1 MLSVCLITQ
10 DEEANLP
17 RTLDSVAA
25 LVRDLGG
32 EIVVV
37 DSGSTD
43 RTLEIAKQ
51 YGARI
56 FSEPWKGFA
65 GQKNS
70 AMEKAT
76 KEWILS
82 LDADE
87 PLEAACAEEV
97 KSALKAAPSGHEGC
111 KTMGESP
118 RIPGVSR
125 VEPPVGY
132 WIARKNHF
140 LGRWIRHGGFYPD
153 RKLRLVR
160 RGAGKWVEHGAH
172 PTIDVSGPTGTL
184 RGAMLH
190 YAYPT
195 LRSYLEHM
203 NSYSSQQ
210 ARFMV
215 EAGRR
220 GFDFLNI
227 VLNPAATFFYNY
239 FLRLG
244 FLDGREGFLLH
255 AYHSA
260 YVSWKYAKVWEMTRK
275 RQ

>member
-10 DEEANLP
+10 DEEQNLP
-17 RTLDSVAA
+17 RTLESVAA

-32 EIVVV
+32 EIIVV

-43 RTLEIAKQ
+43 RTLDIARQ
-51 YGARI
+51 HGAKI

-76 KEWILS
+76 KDWVLS

-87 PLEAACAEEV
+87 PLEKECAEEIRSIV
-97 KSALKAAPSGHEGC
+97 STGNAALLS
-111 KTMGESP
+111 
-118 RIPGVSR
+118 
-125 VEPPVGY
+125 GY

-140 LGRWIRHGGFYPD
+140 MGRWIRHGGFYPD
-153 RKLRLVR
+153 RKLRLIR
-160 RGAGKWVEHGAH
+160 HGAGQWVEHGAH

-220 GFDFLNI
+220 GFDFANI
-227 VLNPAATFFYNY
+227 VLNPAATFVYNY

-260 YVSWKYAKVWEMTRK
+260 YVSWKYAKVWEMTRE
-275 RQ
+275 R

>member
-1 MLSVCLITQ
+1 MLSVCLVTQ
-10 DEEANLP
+10 DEEENLG
-17 RTLDSVAA
+17 RTLESVQR
-25 LVRDLGG
+25 LVRELGG
-32 EIVVV
+32 EIVIV

-43 RTLEIAKQ
+43 RTLEIARHHN
-51 YGARI
+51 ARV

-87 PLEAACAEEV
+87 PLEAGCAAEIV
-97 KSALKAAPSGHEGC
+97 ANLQRSPSGHEWC
-111 KTMGESP
+111 ETMGKSP
-118 RIPGVSR
+118 NVPGTTR
-125 VEPPVGY
+125 AGQIVGY
-132 WIARKNHF
+132 WIPRKNFF

-160 RGAGKWVEHGAH
+160 RGAGQWVEHGAH
-172 PTIDVSGPTGTL
+172 PTMDVSGPTGAL

-195 LRSYLEHM
+195 LRSYLDHM

-210 ARFMV
+210 AKFLV
-215 EAGRR
+215 DSGRR
-220 GFDFLNI
+220 GFDFVNI
-227 VLNPAATFFYNY
+227 VLNPIATFLYNY
-239 FLRLG
+239 VLRLG

-275 RQ
+275 R